1 MRGLFITF
9 EGIDGC
15 GKSTQCELLKKYF
28 ADNDIDFISVRE
40 PGGTVIGERI
50 REILL
55 DKKNTQMTFRT
66 ELLLFE
72 AARAQIVDEVIRPAL
87 EAGKIVVCDRFFDS
101 TSAYQGK
108 ARGMGMDFVSGLN
121 KAATGGLAPDIT
133 LFFDIPAEEAQ
144 KRRGNRGN
152 ASDRIELAGLK
163 FQEDVRAG
171 YLELVERSNGR
182 VVVIDATRSIEEI
195 FESVKAALK
204 ARGIGYDK
212 NSHIQGLP

>member
-15 GKSTQCELLKKYF
+15 GKSTQCELLKKHF
-28 ADNDIDFISVRE
+28 VDNGIDFISVRE

-55 DKKNTQMTFRT
+55 DKKNSQMTSRT

-108 ARGMGMDFVSGLN
+108 ARGMGMKFVVGLN

-133 LFFDIPAEEAQ
+133 FFFDIPAEEAQ

-171 YLELVERSNGR
+171 YLELAERSNGR

-204 ARGIGYDK
+204 VRGIGYDE
-212 NSHIQGLP
+212 NSPTP